1 MVLAD
6 FITPKRQEFKKNMC
20 GITGWL
26 SYGQDLQHQRDVLQR
41 MTDTMKLRGPDAHG
55 LWIDGPVG
63 VGHCRLSVIDL
74 EGGRQPMVEK
84 LDGER
89 EVAVITYSGEVYNFQ
104 ELRAEL
110 ESRGHRFNTRSDTE
124 VVLKAYVEWGD
135 EFVHKLNGMFAFA
148 IWDIRT
154 QEMVLVRDRLGVKPL
169 YYFPTQDGVVFG
181 SEPKALLANPL
192 VPRRVTADGL
202 RGILEMVRTPGY
214 AVFAGMREVM
224 PGEIVR
230 VNRQGIVNRHYWR
243 LEARKHEDNLEQ
255 TIQHTRIL
263 LEDIME
269 RQIIADVPLCSLL
282 SGGLDSSVITSLA
295 SKMLIAGGKPNINS
309 FSVDFVDHGAAFVSD
324 DIRGTMDAP
333 FVKDLAEHIHSTH
346 KNVVLDSR
354 EMAGPSLRT
363 KVIHALDTSTSLGD
377 MYISLYCL
385 FEEVKRHSTVALS
398 GEGADE
404 LFGGYRWFHDPEAVS
419 ANTYPWMAK
428 GSIKYFDAKSL
439 LDRKVLEKLDL
450 ENFLRDSY
458 TQALAE
464 VPILPGESAENHHMR
479 QMVYLHIT
487 RFLCILL
494 DRKDRMSMAV
504 GLEVRVPF
512 LDHRLVE
519 YVYNIPWDMKTFD
532 GREKSILRA
541 AARDLLPN
549 SIVERVKCPYPS
561 TQDPAYEQELRAA
574 LAKIMS
580 DDHAPVKPLLDTDR
594 VKAALDRKVSISSL
608 PSDRIA
614 MDMVVCLNTWLT
626 DYNVTLD
633 LDKEI

>member
-1 MVLAD
+1 
-6 FITPKRQEFKKNMC
+6 MC

-89 EVAVITYSGEVYNFQ
+89 EVAVITYSGEVYNFLD
-104 ELRAEL
+104 LRAEL
-110 ESRGHRFNTRSDTE
+110 ESRGHHFNTRSDTE
-124 VVLKAYVEWGD
+124 VVLKAYVEWGND
-135 EFVHKLNGMFAFA
+135 FVDKLNGMFAFA
-148 IWDIRT
+148 IWDVRT
-154 QEMVLVRDRLGVKPL
+154 QEMLLVRDRLGVKPL
-169 YYFPTQDGVVFG
+169 YYFPTQDGVLFG

-202 RGILEMVRTPGY
+202 RGMLEMVRTPGY

-230 VNRQGIVNRHYWR
+230 VNRQGIVTRHYWR

-255 TIQHTRIL
+255 TIQHTRSL
-263 LEDIME
+263 LEDIMN

-295 SKMLIAGGKPNINS
+295 SKKLLAGGKPNINS

-324 DIRGTMDAP
+324 GIRDTMDAP
-333 FVKDLAEHIHSTH
+333 FVKDLAEHVHSTH
-346 KNVVLDSR
+346 KNVVLNSR
-354 EMAGPSLRT
+354 EMARPSMRT
-363 KVIHALDTSTSLGD
+363 KVIHALDMSTSHGD

-404 LFGGYRWFHDPEAVS
+404 VFGGYRWFHDPEAVS
-419 ANTYPWMAK
+419 ANAYPWMAMGNMK
-428 GSIKYFDAKSL
+428 SYDSKSL

-450 ENFLRDSY
+450 DNFLRDSY

-464 VPILPGESAENHHMR
+464 VPILPGESAENHRMR
-479 QMVYLHIT
+479 QIVYLHIT

-580 DDHAPVKPLLDTDR
+580 DDHAPVRPLLDADR
-594 VKAALDRKVSISSL
+594 VKAALDRKVGISSL
-608 PSDRIA
+608 PSDRMA
-614 MDMVVCLNTWLT
+614 MDMVVNLNTWLI

-633 LDKEI
+633 LDREI

>member
-1 MVLAD
+1 
-6 FITPKRQEFKKNMC
+6 MC

-26 SYGQDLQHQRDVLQR
+26 SYGQDLEHQREVLQR
-41 MTDTMKLRGPDAHG
+41 MTDTMKLRGPDAQG

-89 EVAVITYSGEVYNFQ
+89 VAVITYSGEVYNFQ

-110 ESRGHRFNTRSDTE
+110 ELKGHHFNTFSDTE
-124 VVLKAYVEWGD
+124 VVLKAYVEWGED
-135 EFVHKLNGMFAFA
+135 FVYKLNGMFAFA
-148 IWDIRT
+148 IWDVRT
-154 QEMVLVRDRLGVKPL
+154 QEMVLIRDRLGVKPL

-192 VPRRVTADGL
+192 VPRRVTAEGL
-202 RGILEMVRTPGY
+202 RGILSMVRTPGY
-214 AVFAGMREVM
+214 AVFSGMREVM

-230 VNRQGIVNRHYWR
+230 VNRQGVVNRHYWR

-255 TIQHTRIL
+255 TIQHTRSL

-282 SGGLDSSVITSLA
+282 SGGLDSSVITSFA
-295 SKMLIAGGKPNINS
+295 SRKLLAGGKPNINS
-309 FSVDFVDHGAAFVSD
+309 FSVDFVGNEANFVSNEL
-324 DIRGTMDAP
+324 RGTRDAP
-333 FVKDLAEHIHSTH
+333 FVKDLAEHVHSTH
-346 KNVVLDSR
+346 KDVVLDSR
-354 EMAGPSLRT
+354 DLADPSLRT
-363 KVIHALDTSTSLGD
+363 KVIHALDVSPVNGD
-377 MYISLYCL
+377 MYLSLYCL

-404 LFGGYRWFHDPEAVS
+404 VFGGYRWFHDPESVS
-419 ANTYPWMAK
+419 LNSFPWLGKRSTSLFA
-428 GSIKYFDAKSL
+428 SSL
-439 LDRKVLEKLDL
+439 LDRNVLEKLDL
-450 ENFLRDSY
+450 ENSLHDSY
-458 TQALAE
+458 TQAMAE
-464 VPILPGESAENHHMR
+464 VPILPGESTTNHRMR

-549 SIVERVKCPYPS
+549 SILERVKCPYPS
-561 TQDPAYEQELRAA
+561 TQDPAYEQELRVA
-574 LAKIMS
+574 LAKIMA
-580 DDHAPVKPLLDTDR
+580 DDHAPVKPLLDADR
-594 VKAALDRKVSISSL
+594 AKAALNRKVGASSH
-608 PSDRIA
+608 PYHRIA
-614 MDMVVCLNTWLT
+614 MDQVVCLNTWLT

-633 LDKEI
+633 LEGKEI